1 MQLRSIAYVDDE
13 PDLREVVQLALSLTT
28 GAAIQC
34 YASGAQALS
43 QLPALRPDL
52 VLLDVMMPEMDGPE
66 VIRQMQA
73 NPLLESIPVI
83 FMTAKA
89 LPDEIAHFRALGAIG
104 VIAKP
109 FDPTRLGEEVLG
121 QWQAAATI
129 TRHAGAATQITKHVS
144 ALTARFAH
152 RTLAELPVMRES
164 SARLSPGNADSLQQ
178 LKRWAHKV
186 RGTAA
191 TIGLADVSARA
202 GEIEELLS
210 SGAAVGTGAGAGSTP
225 ARAAAGDRL
234 GALLASLEASL
245 TGAAGHQ
252 P

>member
-28 GAAIQC
+28 GATVQC
-34 YASGAQALS
+34 YASGAEALL

-52 VLLDVMMPEMDGPE
+52 VLLDVMMPEMDGTE

-73 NPLLESIPVI
+73 DRLLKTIPVV

-89 LPDEIAHFRALGAIG
+89 MPDEVTRLRALGAMG

-109 FDPTRLGEEVLG
+109 FDPTRLGEEVLAH
-121 QWQAAATI
+121 WQEAAAT
-129 TRHAGAATQITKHVS
+129 ASGASGATQQISGRAS
-144 ALTARFAH
+144 ALATRFAH
-152 RTLAELPVMRES
+152 RTLAELPGMRES
-164 SARLSPGNADSLQQ
+164 PAPQ
-178 LKRWAHKV
+178 LKRWAHKI

-202 GEIEELLS
+202 GEIEELLAS
-210 SGAAVGTGAGAGSTP
+210 SGETL
-225 ARAAAGDRL
+225 AGDRL
-234 GALLASLEASL
+234 GALLKSLEANL
-245 TGAAGHQ
+245 TGAAGQ
-252 P
+252 RE

>member
-28 GAAIQC
+28 GATVQC
-34 YASGAQALS
+34 YASGAEALL

-52 VLLDVMMPEMDGPE
+52 VLLDVMMPEMDGTE
-66 VIRQMQA
+66 VIQQMRKDRV
-73 NPLLESIPVI
+73 LETIPVI

-89 LPDEIAHFRALGAIG
+89 LPDEVARFRALGALG

-109 FDPTRLGEEVLG
+109 FNPTRLGEEVLA
-121 QWQAAATI
+121 QWQAATT
-129 TRHAGAATQITKHVS
+129 TREAATTQIMDFASSLAT
-144 ALTARFAH
+144 RFAH
-152 RTLAELPVMRES
+152 RTLAELSGMRES
-164 SARLSPGNADSLQQ
+164 PSHE

-202 GEIEELLS
+202 GEIEEFLS
-210 SGAAVGTGAGAGSTP
+210 SADAL
-225 ARAAAGDRL
+225 AGDRL
-234 GALLASLEASL
+234 GALLARLEANL
-245 TGAAGHQ
+245 AGAVGHRQ
-252 P
+252 

>member
-13 PDLREVVQLALSLTT
+13 PDLREVVQLALCLTT
-28 GAAIQC
+28 GAAVQC

-43 QLPALRPDL
+43 QLPGLRPDL
-52 VLLDVMMPEMDGPE
+52 VLLDVMMPEMDGTE
-66 VIRQMQA
+66 VIRHMHE
-73 NPLLESIPVI
+73 NPLLETIPVI

-89 LPDEIAHFRALGAIG
+89 MPDEVARFRALGAIG

-109 FDPTRLGEEVLG
+109 FDPTRLGEEVLA
-121 QWQAAATI
+121 QWQAAVTI
-129 TRHAGAATQITKHVS
+129 TRRAGATTQITKHVS
-144 ALTARFAH
+144 ALTARFAD
-152 RTLAELPVMRES
+152 RTLAELPGMRES
-164 SARLSPGNADSLQQ
+164 SALLSQGNADSLQQ

-210 SGAAVGTGAGAGSTP
+210 SGSGSL
-225 ARAAAGDRL
+225 AKGVAGDRL
-234 GALLASLEASL
+234 GALLTNLEANLS
-245 TGAAGHQ
+245 GAAGHR

>member
-28 GAAIQC
+28 GATVQC
-34 YASGAQALS
+34 YASGAEALL

-52 VLLDVMMPEMDGPE
+52 VLLDVMMPEMDGTE
-66 VIRQMQA
+66 VIQQMRKDRV
-73 NPLLESIPVI
+73 LETIPVI

-89 LPDEIAHFRALGAIG
+89 LPDEVERFRALGALG

-109 FDPTRLGEEVLG
+109 FNPTRLGEEVLA
-121 QWQAAATI
+121 QWQAATP
-129 TRHAGAATQITKHVS
+129 TREAGATAQITS
-144 ALTARFAH
+144 LASSLATRFAH
-152 RTLAELPVMRES
+152 RTLAELPGMRES
-164 SARLSPGNADSLQQ
+164 PSHE

-202 GEIEELLS
+202 GEIEEFLS
-210 SGAAVGTGAGAGSTP
+210 SGDALAA
-225 ARAAAGDRL
+225 DRL
-234 GALLASLEASL
+234 GALLARLEANL
-245 TGAAGHQ
+245 AGAVGHRQ
-252 P
+252 